1 MKDKGLSYSI
11 LCVSCTY
18 GIHSCYERLTLL
30 WKAGNSLEYIDSIEN
45 KGLFQCNFATSNW
58 PNSRFWLKI

>member
-18 GIHSCYERLTLL
+18 GIHSCYERITLL
-30 WKAGNSLEYIDSIEN
+30 WKAGNSLEYIDYH
-45 KGLFQCNFATSNW
+45 
-58 PNSRFWLKI
+58 